1 MYRGDCD
8 PAGFDDLEEIAKARW
23 DEESLALLNH
33 ELRNALAS
41 IVSALQVLR
50 MQGYVNPV
58 AEQAGRTIERQ
69 ADHLAALADQLAEAA
84 GMPKERNHKPAAK
97 RPAARDAVAEVAP
110 RRILVVDD
118 NRDAADSTGLLLV
131 LWGHQVRV
139 VYDGPSAVAAATE
152 YRPDVCLIDIGM
164 PGMDGFQ
171 VAERLRQDPALADM
185 RLIALTGFDREAGE
199 QSTDP
204 RFDAY
209 LLKPVELAALQ
220 EVLAEQQVGRGKAGA

>member
-1 MYRGDCD
+1 MRRGDRD
-8 PAGFDDLEEIAKARW
+8 PAGFDELEETAKTRW
-23 DEESLALLNH
+23 DEESLVLLNH
-33 ELRNALAS
+33 DLRNALGS

-50 MQGYVNPV
+50 LQGYVNPV

-69 ADHLAALADQLAEAA
+69 AEHLSLLADQLAEAV
-84 GMPKERNHKPAAK
+84 GVPKERSAKPAAK
-97 RPAARDAVAEVAP
+97 RPPAREAVKDLP
-110 RRILVVDD
+110 TRRILVVDD
-118 NRDAADSTGLLLV
+118 NRDSADSTGLLLV

-139 VYDGPSAVAAATE
+139 VYDGPSALRAAAE

-171 VAERLRQDPALADM
+171 LAERLRHDSLLPGA

-199 QSTDP
+199 QSNDP

-209 LLKPVELAALQ
+209 LLKPVEMAALQ
-220 EVLAEQQVGRGKAGA
+220 EVLAQQTAGQGSAAR